1 MNDNVKKK
9 DLKNEV
15 IQEEVV
21 IEEVEK
27 TDEEKEIEN
36 LLNLEKPA
44 ILEENYKVVRKKSDE
59 VKALVKEIDVTNAG
73 TILNFGAKPAEELS
87 QISNEILRT
96 SKNVENIEATAII
109 KNLTKLI
116 KKVDISDFEKAP
128 KKETGILSIFSKI
141 FNSGKNL
148 IAKYENMNK
157 EIEVITKEL
166 LQYKV
171 DIEKDQND
179 LKSLYEA
186 VSKHS
191 IEINDYILAT
201 ELAEEEVQKKLDDI
215 KNTVNVD
222 ENDKNREIAKTQ
234 TLLDMISQ
242 KRYDLETVKAVSL
255 QTLPMIEI
263 MAKNNI
269 GLARK
274 IHSSLITTL
283 PIFVNAIILAL
294 QTRKQILLKNT
305 FVTLDKTTEEL
316 MERNTINIVR
326 TSKEIVEVANTSPIS
341 IESLKRNFEI
351 VQQGIKETKEKQ
363 EKARKDRI
371 NNIKLLN
378 QLNAE
383 IEKNKIMKL
392 D

>member
-1 MNDNVKKK
+1 MR
-9 DLKNEV
+9 
-15 IQEEVV
+15 I
-21 IEEVEK
+21 
-27 TDEEKEIEN
+27 
-36 LLNLEKPA
+36 
-44 ILEENYKVVRKKSDE
+44 
-59 VKALVKEIDVTNAG
+59 
-73 TILNFGAKPAEELS
+73 
-87 QISNEILRT
+87 
-96 SKNVENIEATAII
+96 
-109 KNLTKLI
+109 
-116 KKVDISDFEKAP
+116 
-128 KKETGILSIFSKI
+128 GILSIFSKV

-157 EIEVITKEL
+157 EIEVIAKEL

-242 KRYDLETVKAVSL
+242 KKYDLETVKAVSL

-294 QTRKQILLKNT
+294 QTRKQIVLKNT

-316 MERNTINIVR
+316 MERNAVNIVR
-326 TSKEIVEVANTSPIS
+326 TSKEIAEVANTSPIS

-383 IEKNKIMKL
+383 MEKNKIMKL

>member
-1 MNDNVKKK
+1 MKKE
-9 DLKNEV
+9 DLKDEV
-15 IQEEVV
+15 IQGEV
-21 IEEVEK
+21 ITEEVEK

-44 ILEENYKVVRKKSDE
+44 ILEENYKVIRKQSSE

-128 KKETGILSIFSKI
+128 KKETGILSVFSKV

-157 EIEVITKEL
+157 EIEVIAKEL

-242 KRYDLETVKAVSL
+242 KKYDLETVKAVSL

-294 QTRKQILLKNT
+294 QTRKQIVLKNT

-316 MERNTINIVR
+316 MERNAVNIVR
-326 TSKEIVEVANTSPIS
+326 TSKEIAEVANTSPIS

-383 IEKNKIMKL
+383 MEKNKIMKL